1 MSETMSGTTSSAA
14 NAEASE
20 TYDGADANIDQP
32 AASEGAGTRRSH
44 RAALR
49 SLGFGTIGAVYVW
62 LGMIVLFVI
71 WIPDLWLDGAT
82 VTTLMSDYAVT
93 GLAALSLVVVLSA
106 RLFDLSIGSTMSLSG
121 VVAGHL
127 LATTSLPPVL
137 CAVGGVLV
145 GALVGLANAMAV
157 VWLRLESLIA
167 TLGTG
172 AIVAALAVALSG
184 DKVLTERMSS
194 DFNLIAVGEIAG
206 INVAFLYVIAIM
218 AAMDLILEQTA
229 AGRRLYATG
238 YNAEAAR
245 LMGVRV
251 NRVKVAA
258 FMVSGALAGFAGVI
272 LAARLQAAAP
282 DGGAHYLIP
291 AFSAAFLGAT
301 QFRRGRF
308 NPWGAVLAV
317 LVIGTGSLGLSLA
330 GGPTWAPDVFSG
342 LILIIAVAI
351 TVAERRPR
359 REGVA

>member
-1 MSETMSGTTSSAA
+1 MNSTTSST
-14 NAEASE
+14 AEAPVNE
-20 TYDGADANIDQP
+20 PRTTPGEEP
-32 AASEGAGTRRSH
+32 AAPADTGPRTNRRG
-44 RAALR
+44 ALR
-49 SLGFGTIGAVYVW
+49 GLGFGTIGAVYVW
-62 LGMIVLFVI
+62 LGMVAAFAV
-71 WIPDLWLDGAT
+71 WIPDLWLDQAT

-93 GLAALSLVVVLSA
+93 ALAALSLVVVLAA
-106 RLFDLSIGSTMSLSG
+106 RLFDLSIGATMSLGG
-121 VVAGHL
+121 VVAGHM
-127 LATTSLPPVL
+127 LATTSLPPAL
-137 CAVGGVLV
+137 CAAAGLV
-145 GALVGLANAMAV
+145 AGALVGLANALAV

-172 AIVAALAVALSG
+172 AIVAAMAVALSG
-184 DKVLTERMSS
+184 DKVLTERMSG
-194 DFNLIAVGEIAG
+194 DFNLIAIGEIAG
-206 INVAFLYVIAIM
+206 VNVAFLYVIVLMILM
-218 AAMDLILEQTA
+218 GLVLEQTA

-251 NRVKVAA
+251 NRVKVVA
-258 FMVSGALAGFAGVI
+258 FVVSGALAGFAGVI

-282 DGGAHYLIP
+282 DAGAHYLIP

-301 QFRRGRF
+301 QFRHGRF

-351 TVAERRPR
+351 TVAERGPR
-359 REGVA
+359 RAGAS